1 MNSTDRQDRT
11 RARLLAARQD
21 LLNRLR
27 AQRGGIVSRADAAAE
42 QLAAER
48 EESHAQAITER
59 DTAFALDAHET
70 AELAAL
76 ESRLDTL
83 IAEAVGRKQPILFY
97 YWQPNAILAQ
107 FVFKPVAMPAFDP
120 DAFKCAGQGACAGLK
135 PTGFSPDPVV
145 VGLAE
150 WVYMEAPQV
159 AAYFGRARMPVA
171 EMDKLLLELGEPGAT
186 VETIADRFVA
196 LRQDIWQPWVGQS
209 LQPLSSR

>member
-76 ESRLDTL
+76 DAALERLNAGQYGLCTDCGVDIAPERLQAWPAALRCIACQTR
-83 IAEAVGRKQPILFY
+83 AEA
-97 YWQPNAILAQ
+97 AH
-107 FVFKPVAMPAFDP
+107 
-120 DAFKCAGQGACAGLK
+120 
-135 PTGFSPDPVV
+135 
-145 VGLAE
+145 
-150 WVYMEAPQV
+150 
-159 AAYFGRARMPVA
+159 
-171 EMDKLLLELGEPGAT
+171 
-186 VETIADRFVA
+186 
-196 LRQDIWQPWVGQS
+196 
-209 LQPLSSR
+209 